1 MENIFSKDQLV
12 IANDPFDGEYIGQYV
27 SQNMLTGK
35 SSYVKILACTRYPS
49 QRTIAYA
56 HIMYER
62 KPYEYGSIHPFDDVE
77 IRAYDGPVPEYN
89 ESVRIALDK
98 AIEEAGVNG
107 NMKILAALRNHKLQ
121 IA

>member
-35 SSYVKILACTRYPS
+35 SSYVKILACTRYPL
-49 QRTIAYA
+49 QRAIFYA
-56 HIMYER
+56 HVIYER
-62 KPYEYGSIHPFDDVE
+62 KPYEYGSVHSFSNSE
-77 IRAYDGPVPEYN
+77 IKVYDGPVPEYN
-89 ESVRIALDK
+89 ESVRVALDK